1 MWDGRARASPIP
13 QKRGCLSG
21 QTFALSKTL
30 KPIGSQLPPL
40 TEEVNL
46 LREKQPLPCPHKRL
60 GSLLGVE
67 TRRLED
73 SKGILE

>member
-1 MWDGRARASPIP
+1 MGGQGLLRFRRKEAV
-13 QKRGCLSG
+13 SG

-40 TEEVNL
+40 TEELNL